1 MKSKTWFA
9 LIAVILFISL
19 LSGACTPLQATENPA
34 TEPPASASPAESG
47 ATITI
52 GTIDKFAS
60 FDPADATAEPD
71 LENILNINEGLLRH
85 KPGTTDLEP
94 ALATGMPEVSPD
106 GLTYTFTLRDG
117 IKFGDG
123 TPLTAKTYVAQLTR
137 LMHSLTNCPNNSS
150 YYAMNSL
157 VQPYVQTITAP
168 DEKTLVFKLNTY
180 AAFFPQILATAYYVP
195 TNPATFPLYTCVPLP
210 PAPIYGVGPWYVSQ
224 YNVGDQV
231 VFEPNPFY
239 NGDLKPQV
247 GKIILKQFADEQALS
262 KAIQGGQVDIAWANT
277 DNSFDAVFLDPLKKV
292 SGLHIGT
299 VNGGDLVFM
308 IINHSMAPMDD
319 PNVVKAIASAVDRQ
333 ALVEAIF
340 NGWATPAY
348 SPIPA
353 GWFAM
358 ENTFDSMYGAPD
370 LDKARQYLAASGYT
384 AGNPLQ
390 LNLSYSAGGAHMPLI
405 KKQLEATGAIQITLT
420 AVDSDTFQTQ
430 LWAGKTYS
438 AGVTS
443 YFSDFADPAQPLA
456 GFIYYNNGTNINA
469 LPPGALANKASQ
481 MSAMMNKTDDDR
493 DPADRA
499 ALFKQIQ
506 EIYADLVVTLPLD
519 LANEHV
525 VFRDGIQGDA
535 QYGSPEALNIGPM
548 LEFYYST
555 LSLHPASAPAAP
567 AALEM
572 ARIPPQA
579 NPRQRCWFS
588 PIPLKPVAFS
598 GRICCLYPKEILP
611 WATGPATH
619 LVSIG
624 ITVWYDVIRPS
635 TVTLCMP
642 LSSM

>member
-1 MKSKTWFA
+1 M
-9 LIAVILFISL
+9 
-19 LSGACTPLQATENPA
+19 
-34 TEPPASASPAESG
+34 SPANSA

-60 FDPADATAEPD
+60 FDPADATSELD
-71 LENILNINEGLLRH
+71 MENILNINEGLLRH

-94 ALATGMPEVSPD
+94 ALATGMPEISPD

-123 TPLTAKTYVAQLTR
+123 TPLTAKTYAAQLTR

-150 YYAMNSL
+150 YYAMNAL
-157 VQPYVQTITAP
+157 VVPYIQTITAP
-168 DEKTLVFKLNTY
+168 DEKTLVFKLKTY

-195 TNPATFPLYTCVPLP
+195 SNPATFPLYTCTALP
-210 PAPIYGVGPWYVSQ
+210 PAPIYGVGPWFVSQ
-224 YNVGDQV
+224 YKVGDRV

-239 NGDLKPQV
+239 NGDLKPQA
-247 GKIILKQFADEQALS
+247 GKIILQQFADEPSLS
-262 KAIQGGQVDIAWANT
+262 KAIQGGQVDIAWASL
-277 DNSFDAVFLDPLKKV
+277 DNSFDAAFLDPLKKV

-299 VNGGDLVFM
+299 VNGGELVFM
-308 IINHSMAPMDD
+308 IINHTMAPMDD
-319 PNVVKAIASAVDRQ
+319 PNVVKAIASAIDRQ
-333 ALVEAIF
+333 AMVDTIF
-340 NGWATPAY
+340 GGWATPAY

-353 GWFAM
+353 GWFAT
-358 ENTFDSMYGAPD
+358 ENTFDTLYGAPS

-384 AGNPLQ
+384 ASNPLQ
-390 LNLSYSAGGAHMPLI
+390 FNLSYSSGGQHMPLI
-405 KKQLEATGAIQITLT
+405 KKQLEATGVIQVTLT
-420 AVDSDTFQTQ
+420 AVDADTFQTQ

-481 MSAMMNKTDDDR
+481 MSALMNKTDNDR

-525 VFRDGIQGDA
+525 VYRDGIQGDA

-555 LSLHPASAPAAP
+555 LSAQSASAQVAP
-567 AALEM
+567 AAL
-572 ARIPPQA
+572 ANAAIQLQA
-579 NPRQRCWFS
+579 SPRRCLIN
-588 PIPLKPVAFS
+588 PIPSRTLARP
-598 GRICCLYPKEILP
+598 RRNCCLYLSEILP
-611 WATGPATH
+611 WLNGPVTH
-619 LVSIG
+619 YVSFG
-624 ITVWYDVIRPS
+624 ISDRHAVSRPAMLM
-635 TVTLCMP
+635 LCMP
-642 LSSM
+642 VWSI